1 MNTILPTAQTKQ
13 PSRDE
18 LVYHEIFADGL
29 IHTAA
34 VFGIEPDERF
44 IERVACIAWANGV
57 ALVRHDYF
65 LAAKIAQ
72 KLAESLEAGRST
84 SKQLSVEIAPL
95 MTAAGEP
102 YAAIRGYYETTQC
115 TRTLKLQRPFDTDRI
130 RQLVGEAALAGLL
143 SRGLEPAIYQS
154 IKSCIDSCQWEQTF
168 LSSRLIYWA
177 SDQGLPLNHPFV
189 ELAVF
194 CYKNRP
200 LERNLLCTA
209 IAAAVPEILD
219 HGNPWAVEHWLSAG
233 WKDGLVTAKFAPDV
247 LATVIEEVTEE
258 NREFN
263 LMLFKECVVATYLP
277 ERKADL
283 SAAFERYLNDHKP
296 YSFSEV
302 EVREANPRLV
312 AWAAYDFAFWM
323 AVISERQD
331 LLTATEEAP

>member
-1 MNTILPTAQTKQ
+1 MNTILPTAQTKR
-13 PSRDE
+13 PSRDD

-65 LAAKIAQ
+65 LAAKVAQ
-72 KLAESLEAGRST
+72 QLAQSLEAGRTT
-84 SKQLSVEIAPL
+84 SQRLCVEIAAL
-95 MTAAGEP
+95 MTAAVEP
-102 YAAIRGYYETTQC
+102 YAAIRGYYETTQF

-143 SRGLEPAIYQS
+143 SRGLSLAVYQS
-154 IKSCIDSCQWEQTF
+154 LRARIASCQWEQTF
-168 LSSRLIYWA
+168 LSNRLIYWA
-177 SDQGLPLNHPFV
+177 SDKGLPLNHPFV

-194 CYKNRP
+194 CYQSRP

-209 IAAAVPEILD
+209 IAAAVPDILE
-219 HGNPWAVEHWLSAG
+219 HENPWAVEHWLPAG
-233 WKDGLVTAKFAPDV
+233 WKDGVVTAKFAPDELV
-247 LATVIEEVTEE
+247 AVIEEVTPV

-323 AVISERQD
+323 AVISERPD
-331 LLTATEEAP
+331 LLTLTEEAP